1 MQNITFVSC
10 SSLLVACY
18 FYYFYNS
25 AEYAYNH
32 KNTKQNKLNGL
43 EILVLKFYINI
54 KIWAHRNI
62 LWIELSNCNVFII
75 FNSIFIWWT
84 RHIPFNRY
92 IEINEHIN
100 DIIIISTTCF
110 ISSIC
115 FYVEYIMKLLYRILK
130 KHI

>member
-54 KIWAHRNI
+54 KI
-62 LWIELSNCNVFII
+62 
-75 FNSIFIWWT
+75 
-84 RHIPFNRY
+84 
-92 IEINEHIN
+92 
-100 DIIIISTTCF
+100 
-110 ISSIC
+110 
-115 FYVEYIMKLLYRILK
+115 
-130 KHI
+130 